1 MPVFR
6 KEWTE
11 KGAYSERVDGERSV
25 FRKDDANEERVNLH
39 IYAPIDLSQSL
50 SDDYGQSSLK
60 LSWTYVHGVKT
71 VIARTWTKKKYRRGF
86 QVSMINSEY
95 STRKSHELLTIY

>member
-1 MPVFR
+1 MFR

-50 SDDYGQSSLK
+50 SDGYDQSSLK

-71 VIARTWTKKKYRRGF
+71 VIARTWTKKKYRRGL
-86 QVSMINSEY
+86 QVSMINSEH